1 MIENEVPVKG
11 FSLYRRLLGFVWPY
25 KGIFL
30 ISVLGMAIVALSE
43 VAFAALLKPVMDG
56 GFVERDQEI
65 IGMTPFL
72 LMGIFVAR
80 AVGAVADEYCIA
92 WVSRRVI
99 FDLRELLFAKILR
112 LPARYF
118 DLNPTADLISRL
130 IYDLEQVSTASTMAI
145 RVMVKDILL
154 GLGLVVWMFV
164 LSWHLTLIF
173 LLVTPL
179 VALVV
184 RRASNRFRRSS
195 KGIQD
200 SMAGITHITKE
211 ALQGQKVVKAYG
223 GYAEEESA
231 FLEVNKANQ
240 RRSLRRAVV
249 AAVSVPMLLLISGAG
264 VSGII
269 YLALNDTVGE
279 FVTAGTFV
287 SYMGAILLM
296 NGPIKRLARINEFI
310 QAGIAAAGSI
320 FRLID
325 EKEEC
330 DSGIDSGKQLSGQFT
345 LQGVVFEY
353 PRGQARAL
361 NGVSFQVAPGETVAL
376 VGESGSGKSTV
387 ASLLLGFYDS
397 TAGQI
402 LLDGAPIESYS
413 KNELREQIA
422 LVPQEAI
429 LFDGSIEGN
438 IYYGSGHDPDID
450 AAALL
455 RATGIDLFYADND
468 GVGELGSRLSGGQ
481 RQRVSIARALSRKG
495 ALLVLDE
502 ATSALDMLSEQAMKR
517 AIAQFRKGRSVLLI
531 AHRLSFVTHADQ
543 IHVFAAGRIVESG
556 THDDLLAQNG
566 TYAKMWFTQQ
576 AKAQSDESV
585 SMDP

>member
-1 MIENEVPVKG
+1 MSENEVPVKG

-30 ISVLGMAIVALSE
+30 ISVFGMAIVALSE

-65 IGMTPFL
+65 IRMTPVL
-72 LMGIFVAR
+72 LMGVFAAR
-80 AVGAVADEYCIA
+80 AVGAIADEYCIA

-118 DLNPTADLISRL
+118 DLNPTADLISKL

-269 YLALNDTVGE
+269 YLALTDTVGE
-279 FVTAGTFV
+279 FVSAGTFV
-287 SYMGAILLM
+287 SYMGAILLLM
-296 NGPIKRLARINEFI
+296 SPIKRLARINEYI

-325 EKEEC
+325 EKEEY
-330 DSGIDSGKQLSGQFT
+330 DSGIDSGRQLSGQLT

-413 KNELREQIA
+413 KKELREQIA

-455 RATGIDLFYADND
+455 HATGIDLFYADND

-502 ATSALDMLSEQAMKR
+502 ATSALDMLSEQAMKQ
-517 AIAQFRKGRSVLLI
+517 AIAQFRKARSVLLI

-556 THDDLLAQNG
+556 THDDLLALNG

-576 AKAQSDESV
+576 AQARSDESV
-585 SMDP
+585 

>member
-1 MIENEVPVKG
+1 MTEDDTPVKG

-65 IGMTPFL
+65 IRMTPFL
-72 LMGIFVAR
+72 LMGVFVAR
-80 AVGAVADEYCIA
+80 AVGAIADEYCIA

-154 GLGLVVWMFV
+154 GLGLVIWMFV

-231 FLEVNKANQ
+231 FLEVNQANQ

-269 YLALNDTVGE
+269 YLALTGTVGE
-279 FVTAGTFV
+279 FVSAGTFV
-287 SYMGAILLM
+287 SYMGAILLLM
-296 NGPIKRLARINEFI
+296 SPIKRLARINEFI
-310 QAGIAAAGSI
+310 QAGIAAAGSV

-325 EKEEC
+325 EPEER
-330 DSGIDSGKQLSGQFT
+330 DSGIDSGRQLTGQLT
-345 LQGVVFEY
+345 LQDVVFEY

-361 NGVSFQVAPGETVAL
+361 NGVSFQVAPGETIAL

-387 ASLLLGFYDS
+387 ASLLLGFYRS
-397 TAGQI
+397 TDGEI
-402 LLDGAPIESYS
+402 LLDGVPIESYS
-413 KNELREQIA
+413 KKELREQIA

-429 LFDGSIEGN
+429 LFDGSIEKN

-450 AAALL
+450 AATLFQ
-455 RATGIDLFYADND
+455 ATGIDLFCADND

-502 ATSALDMLSEQAMKR
+502 ATSALDMLSEQAMKQ
-517 AIAQFRKGRSVLLI
+517 AIAQFRKARTVVLI

-556 THDDLLAQNG
+556 THDALLSQNG

-576 AKAQSDESV
+576 AQAQSDESV
-585 SMDP
+585 

>member
-1 MIENEVPVKG
+1 MTENEVPVKG

-25 KGIFL
+25 KGIFF

-65 IGMTPFL
+65 IRMTPFL
-72 LMGIFVAR
+72 LMGVFVAR
-80 AVGAVADEYCIA
+80 AVGAIADEYCIA

-154 GLGLVVWMFV
+154 GLGLVAWMFI

-269 YLALNDTVGE
+269 YLALTDTVGE
-279 FVTAGTFV
+279 FVSAGTFV
-287 SYMGAILLM
+287 SYMGAILLLM
-296 NGPIKRLARINEFI
+296 SPIKRLARINEYI

-325 EKEEC
+325 EKEEY
-330 DSGIDSGKQLSGQFT
+330 DSGIDSGRQLSGQLT

-353 PRGQARAL
+353 PRRQARAL

-413 KNELREQIA
+413 KKELREQIA

-455 RATGIDLFYADND
+455 HATGIDLFYADND

-502 ATSALDMLSEQAMKR
+502 ATSALDMLSEQAMKQ
-517 AIAQFRKGRSVLLI
+517 AIAQFRKARSVLLI

-556 THDDLLAQNG
+556 THDDLLALNG

-576 AKAQSDESV
+576 VQARSDESV
-585 SMDP
+585 

>member
-1 MIENEVPVKG
+1 MTEDDTPVKG

-65 IGMTPFL
+65 IRMTPFL
-72 LMGIFVAR
+72 LMGVFVAR
-80 AVGAVADEYCIA
+80 AVGAIADEYCIA

-154 GLGLVVWMFV
+154 GLGLVIWMFV

-184 RRASNRFRRSS
+184 RRASSRFRRSS

-211 ALQGQKVVKAYG
+211 ALQGQKIVKAYG

-231 FLEVNKANQ
+231 FLEVNQANQ

-269 YLALNDTVGE
+269 YLALTGTVGE
-279 FVTAGTFV
+279 FVSAGTFV
-287 SYMGAILLM
+287 SYMGAILLLM
-296 NGPIKRLARINEFI
+296 SPIKRLARINEFI
-310 QAGIAAAGSI
+310 QAGIAAAGSV

-325 EKEEC
+325 EPEER
-330 DSGIDSGKQLSGQFT
+330 DSGIDSGRQLTGQLT
-345 LQGVVFEY
+345 LQDVVFEY

-361 NGVSFQVAPGETVAL
+361 NGVSFQVAPGETIAL

-387 ASLLLGFYDS
+387 ASLLLGFYRS
-397 TAGQI
+397 TDGQI

-413 KNELREQIA
+413 KKELREQIA

-429 LFDGSIEGN
+429 LFDGSIEKN

-450 AAALL
+450 AATLFQ
-455 RATGIDLFYADND
+455 ATGIDLFCADND

-502 ATSALDMLSEQAMKR
+502 ATSALDMLSEQAMKQ
-517 AIAQFRKGRSVLLI
+517 AIAQFRKARTVVLI

-556 THDDLLAQNG
+556 THDALLSQNG

-576 AKAQSDESV
+576 AQAQSDESV
-585 SMDP
+585 

>member
-1 MIENEVPVKG
+1 MTEDDTPVKG

-65 IGMTPFL
+65 IRMTPFL
-72 LMGIFVAR
+72 LMGVFVAR
-80 AVGAVADEYCIA
+80 AVGAIADEYCIA

-154 GLGLVVWMFV
+154 GLGLVIWMFV

-231 FLEVNKANQ
+231 FLEVNQANQ

-269 YLALNDTVGE
+269 YLALTGTVGE
-279 FVTAGTFV
+279 FVSAGTFV
-287 SYMGAILLM
+287 SYMGAILLLM
-296 NGPIKRLARINEFI
+296 SPIKRLARINEFI
-310 QAGIAAAGSI
+310 QAGIAAAGSV

-325 EKEEC
+325 EPEER
-330 DSGIDSGKQLSGQFT
+330 DSGIDSGRQLTGQLT
-345 LQGVVFEY
+345 LQDVVFEY

-361 NGVSFQVAPGETVAL
+361 NGVSFQVAPGETIAL

-387 ASLLLGFYDS
+387 ASLLLGFYRS
-397 TAGQI
+397 TDGQI

-413 KNELREQIA
+413 KKELREQIA

-429 LFDGSIEGN
+429 LFDGSIEKN

-450 AAALL
+450 AATLFQ
-455 RATGIDLFYADND
+455 ATGIDLFCADND

-502 ATSALDMLSEQAMKR
+502 ATSALDMLSEQAMKQ
-517 AIAQFRKGRSVLLI
+517 AIAQFRKARTVVLI

-556 THDDLLAQNG
+556 THDALLSQNG

-576 AKAQSDESV
+576 AQAQSDESV
-585 SMDP
+585 

>member
-1 MIENEVPVKG
+1 MREGETPVKG
-11 FSLYRRLLGFVWPY
+11 SILYRRLLGYVWPY

-30 ISVLGMAIVALSE
+30 ISVLGMAIVALAE
-43 VAFAALLKPVMDG
+43 VAFAALLKPIMDG

-65 IGMTPFL
+65 IRMTPFL
-72 LMGIFVAR
+72 LMGVFVAR
-80 AVGAVADEYCIA
+80 AVGAIADEYCIA

-130 IYDLEQVSTASTMAI
+130 IYDLEQVSTASTMVV

-154 GLGLVVWMFV
+154 GLGLVVWMFI

-179 VALVV
+179 VALVI
-184 RRASNRFRRSS
+184 RKASNRFRRSS
-195 KGIQD
+195 EGIQD

-269 YLALNDTVGE
+269 YLALTDTVGQ
-279 FVTAGTFV
+279 FVSPGTFV
-287 SYMGAILLM
+287 SYMGAILLLM
-296 NGPIKRLARINEFI
+296 SPIKRLARINEYL
-310 QAGIAAAGSI
+310 QAGIAAAGSV
-320 FRLID
+320 FKLMD
-325 EKEEC
+325 QPEER
-330 DSGIDSGKQLSGQFT
+330 DSGADTGRKLSGE
-345 LQGVVFEY
+345 LVLEGVAFEY
-353 PRGQARAL
+353 PRGQERAL
-361 NGVSFQVAPGETVAL
+361 DGVSFQVRPGETIAL
-376 VGESGSGKSTV
+376 VGESGSGKSTI
-387 ASLLLGFYDS
+387 ASLLLGFYDV

-402 LLDGAPIESYS
+402 LLDGTPIESYS
-413 KNELREQIA
+413 KKELREQIA

-429 LFDGSIEGN
+429 LFDGSIEKN
-438 IYYGSGHDPDID
+438 VYYGSGYDADID
-450 AAALL
+450 TTALFH
-455 RATGIDLFYADND
+455 ATGIDVFCDNNE

-481 RQRVSIARALSRKG
+481 RQRVSIARALSRQG
-495 ALLVLDE
+495 AILVLDE
-502 ATSALDMLSEQAMKR
+502 ATSALDMLSEQAMKH
-517 AIAQFRKGRSVLLI
+517 AITKFRNDRSVLLI

-543 IHVFAAGRIVESG
+543 IHVFAAGRIIESG
-556 THDDLLAQNG
+556 THDTLLAQNG
-566 TYAKMWFTQQ
+566 AYAKMWFTQQ
-576 AKAQSDESV
+576 AETQSDE
-585 SMDP
+585 DA

>member
-1 MIENEVPVKG
+1 MTGNQPQAKG
-11 FSLYRRLLGFVWPY
+11 FALYRRLLGYVWPY

-30 ISVLGMAIVALSE
+30 ISVLGMAIVALAE
-43 VAFAALLKPVMDG
+43 VAFAALLKPIMDG
-56 GFVERDQEI
+56 GFVARDQEI
-65 IGMTPFL
+65 ISLTPFL
-72 LMGIFVAR
+72 LMGVFVAR
-80 AVGAVADEYCIA
+80 AIGAIADEYCIA

-99 FDLRELLFAKILR
+99 FDLRELLFARILR

-130 IYDLEQVSTASTMAI
+130 IYDLEQVSTASTMAV

-154 GLGLVVWMFV
+154 GLGLVVWMFI

-184 RRASNRFRRSS
+184 GKASKRFRRSS

-231 FLEVNKANQ
+231 FLEVNQANQ

-269 YLALNDTVGE
+269 YLALTDTIGQ
-279 FVTAGTFV
+279 FVSAGTFV
-287 SYMGAILLM
+287 SYMGAILLLM
-296 NGPIKRLARINEFI
+296 SPIKRLARINEYI
-310 QAGIAAAGSI
+310 QAGIAAAGSV
-320 FRLID
+320 FSLMD
-325 EKEEC
+325 EPEEY
-330 DSGIDSGKQLSGQFT
+330 DSGIDSGRKLSGKLA
-345 LQGVVFEY
+345 LQDVTFEY
-353 PRGQARAL
+353 PRGQQRAL
-361 NGVSFQVAPGETVAL
+361 DGVSFAVNPGQTIAL

-387 ASLLLGFYDS
+387 ASLLLGFYAP
-397 TAGQI
+397 TTGQI
-402 LLDGAPIESYS
+402 LLDGNSINTYS
-413 KNELREQIA
+413 KKALREQIA

-429 LFDGSIEGN
+429 LFDGSIEKN
-438 IYYGSGHDPDID
+438 VYYGSGHDPDID
-450 AAALL
+450 TTALL
-455 RATGIDLFYADND
+455 HATGIDLFSATND

-481 RQRVSIARALSRKG
+481 RQRVALARALSRKG
-495 ALLVLDE
+495 AMLVLDE
-502 ATSALDMLSEQAMKR
+502 ATSALDMLSEQAMKA
-517 AIAQFRKGRSVLLI
+517 AISQFRGNRSVLLI

-543 IHVFAAGRIVESG
+543 IHVFASGKIIESG
-556 THDDLLAQNG
+556 THDRLLAQQG
-566 TYAKMWFTQQ
+566 AYAKMWHTQQ
-576 AKAQSDESV
+576 AQSDEDACYPV
-585 SMDP
+585 

>member
-1 MIENEVPVKG
+1 MTEDDTLVKG

-65 IGMTPFL
+65 IRMTPFL
-72 LMGIFVAR
+72 LMGVFVAR
-80 AVGAVADEYCIA
+80 AVGAIADEYCIA

-154 GLGLVVWMFV
+154 GLGLVIWMFV

-231 FLEVNKANQ
+231 FLEVNQANQ

-269 YLALNDTVGE
+269 YLALTGTVGE
-279 FVTAGTFV
+279 FVSAGTFV
-287 SYMGAILLM
+287 SYMGAILLLM
-296 NGPIKRLARINEFI
+296 SPIKRLARINEFI
-310 QAGIAAAGSI
+310 QAGIAAAGSV

-325 EKEEC
+325 EPEER
-330 DSGIDSGKQLSGQFT
+330 DSGIDSGRQLTGQLT
-345 LQGVVFEY
+345 LQDVVFEY

-361 NGVSFQVAPGETVAL
+361 NGVSFQVAPGETIAL

-387 ASLLLGFYDS
+387 ASLLLGFYRS
-397 TAGQI
+397 TDGEI

-413 KNELREQIA
+413 KKELREQIA

-429 LFDGSIEGN
+429 LFDGSIEKN

-450 AAALL
+450 AATLFQ
-455 RATGIDLFYADND
+455 ATGIDLFCADND

-502 ATSALDMLSEQAMKR
+502 ATSALDMLSEQAMKQ
-517 AIAQFRKGRSVLLI
+517 AIAQFRKARTVVLI

-556 THDDLLAQNG
+556 THDALLSQNG

-576 AKAQSDESV
+576 AQAQSDESV
-585 SMDP
+585 

>member
-1 MIENEVPVKG
+1 MTENEVPVKG

-25 KGIFL
+25 KGIFF

-65 IGMTPFL
+65 IRMTPFL
-72 LMGIFVAR
+72 LMGVFVAR
-80 AVGAVADEYCIA
+80 AVGAIADEYCIA

-99 FDLRELLFAKILR
+99 FDLRGLLFAKILR

-154 GLGLVVWMFV
+154 GLGLVVWMFI

-179 VALVV
+179 VTLVV

-231 FLEVNKANQ
+231 FLEVNQANQ

-269 YLALNDTVGE
+269 YLALTGTVGE
-279 FVTAGTFV
+279 FVSAGTFV
-287 SYMGAILLM
+287 SYMGAILLLM
-296 NGPIKRLARINEFI
+296 SPIKRLARINEFI
-310 QAGIAAAGSI
+310 QAGIAAAGSV

-325 EKEEC
+325 EPEER
-330 DSGIDSGKQLSGQFT
+330 DSGIDSGRQLTGQLT
-345 LQGVVFEY
+345 LQDVVFEY

-361 NGVSFQVAPGETVAL
+361 NGVSFQVAPGETIAL

-387 ASLLLGFYDS
+387 ASLLLGFYRS
-397 TAGQI
+397 TDGQI

-413 KNELREQIA
+413 KKELREQIA

-429 LFDGSIEGN
+429 LFDGSIEKN

-450 AAALL
+450 AATLFQ
-455 RATGIDLFYADND
+455 ATGIDLFCADND

-502 ATSALDMLSEQAMKR
+502 ATSALDMLSEQAMKQ
-517 AIAQFRKGRSVLLI
+517 AIAQFRKTRTVVLI

-556 THDDLLAQNG
+556 THDALLSQNG

-576 AKAQSDESV
+576 AQAQSDESV
-585 SMDP
+585 

>member
-1 MIENEVPVKG
+1 MTGNETHGSG
-11 FSLYRRLLGFVWPY
+11 FALYRRLLRCVWPY

-43 VAFAALLKPVMDG
+43 VGFAALLKPIMDG

-65 IGMTPFL
+65 IRLTPFL
-72 LMGIFVAR
+72 LMGVFVAR
-80 AVGAVADEYCIA
+80 AIGAIADEYCIA

-118 DLNPTADLISRL
+118 DMNPTADLISRL
-130 IYDLEQVSTASTMAI
+130 IYDLEQVSTASTMAV

-154 GLGLVVWMFV
+154 GLGLVTWMFM

-179 VALVV
+179 VAVVV
-184 RRASNRFRRSS
+184 RKASHRFRRSS

-223 GYAEEESA
+223 GYREEEKA
-231 FLEVNKANQ
+231 FVEVNQANR

-269 YLALNDTVGE
+269 YLALTDTIGQ
-279 FVTAGTFV
+279 FVSAGTFV
-287 SYMGAILLM
+287 SYMGAILLLM
-296 NGPIKRLARINEFI
+296 GPIKRLARINEYI
-310 QAGIAAAGSI
+310 QAGIAAAGSV
-320 FRLID
+320 FSLMD
-325 EKEEC
+325 EPEEYDSAT
-330 DSGIDSGKQLSGQFT
+330 DSGRELSGRLAFQDVT
-345 LQGVVFEY
+345 FEY
-353 PRGQARAL
+353 PRGQERAL
-361 NGVSFQVAPGETVAL
+361 DGVSFDMDAGQTIAL

-387 ASLLLGFYDS
+387 ASLLLGFYAP
-397 TAGQI
+397 TTGEI
-402 LLDGAPIESYS
+402 LLDGNSIESYS
-413 KNELREQIA
+413 KKELREQIA

-429 LFDGSIEGN
+429 LFDGSIEKN
-438 IYYGSGHDPDID
+438 VYYGSGHDPDID
-450 AAALL
+450 TTVLFH
-455 RATGIDLFYADND
+455 ATGIDLFSATND

-481 RQRVSIARALSRKG
+481 RQRVSLARALSRKG
-495 ALLVLDE
+495 AMLVLDE
-502 ATSALDMLSEQAMKR
+502 ATSSLDMLSEQAMKE
-517 AIAQFRKGRSVLLI
+517 AIAQFRGDRSLLLI

-543 IHVFAAGRIVESG
+543 IHVFASGKIIESG
-556 THDDLLAQNG
+556 THDSLLAQNG
-566 TYAKMWFTQQ
+566 AYAKMWHTQQ
-576 AKAQSDESV
+576 AKAQSDR
-585 SMDP
+585 DA

>member
-1 MIENEVPVKG
+1 MTENEVPVKG

-30 ISVLGMAIVALSE
+30 ISVFGMAIVALSE

-65 IGMTPFL
+65 IRMTPFL
-72 LMGIFVAR
+72 LMGVFAAR
-80 AVGAVADEYCIA
+80 AVGAIADEYCIA

-154 GLGLVVWMFV
+154 GLGLVVWMFI

-269 YLALNDTVGE
+269 YLALTDTVGE
-279 FVTAGTFV
+279 FVSAGTFV
-287 SYMGAILLM
+287 SYMGAILLLM
-296 NGPIKRLARINEFI
+296 SPIKRLARINEYI

-325 EKEEC
+325 EKEEY
-330 DSGIDSGKQLSGQFT
+330 DSGIDSGRQLSGQLT
-345 LQGVVFEY
+345 LQGVVFDY

-361 NGVSFQVAPGETVAL
+361 NGVSFQVAPGETIAL

-402 LLDGAPIESYS
+402 LLDGAPIESFS
-413 KNELREQIA
+413 KKELREQIA

-455 RATGIDLFYADND
+455 HATGIDLFHADND

-502 ATSALDMLSEQAMKR
+502 ATSALDMLSEQAMKQ
-517 AIAQFRKGRSVLLI
+517 AIAQFRKARSVLLI

-556 THDDLLAQNG
+556 THDDLLALNG

-576 AKAQSDESV
+576 VQTRSDESV
-585 SMDP
+585 

>member
-1 MIENEVPVKG
+1 MTEDDTPVKG

-65 IGMTPFL
+65 IRMTPFL
-72 LMGIFVAR
+72 LMGVFVAR
-80 AVGAVADEYCIA
+80 AVGAIADEYCIA

-154 GLGLVVWMFV
+154 GLGLVIWMFV

-184 RRASNRFRRSS
+184 RRASSRFRRSS

-200 SMAGITHITKE
+200 SMAGITNITKE

-231 FLEVNKANQ
+231 FLEVNQANQ

-269 YLALNDTVGE
+269 YLALTGTVGE
-279 FVTAGTFV
+279 FVSAGTFV
-287 SYMGAILLM
+287 SYMGAILLLM
-296 NGPIKRLARINEFI
+296 SPIKRLARINEFI
-310 QAGIAAAGSI
+310 QAGIAAADSV

-325 EKEEC
+325 EPEER
-330 DSGIDSGKQLSGQFT
+330 DSGIDSGRQLTGQLT
-345 LQGVVFEY
+345 LQDVVFEY

-361 NGVSFQVAPGETVAL
+361 NGVSFQVAPGETIAL

-387 ASLLLGFYDS
+387 ASLLLGFYRS
-397 TAGQI
+397 TDGQI

-413 KNELREQIA
+413 KKELREQIA

-429 LFDGSIEGN
+429 LFDGSIEKN

-450 AAALL
+450 AATLFQ
-455 RATGIDLFYADND
+455 ATGIDLFCADND

-502 ATSALDMLSEQAMKR
+502 ATSALDMLSEQAMKQ
-517 AIAQFRKGRSVLLI
+517 AIAQFRKARTVVLI

-556 THDDLLAQNG
+556 THDALLSQNG

-576 AKAQSDESV
+576 AQAQSDESV
-585 SMDP
+585 

>member
-1 MIENEVPVKG
+1 MTEDDTPVKG

-65 IGMTPFL
+65 IRMTPFL
-72 LMGIFVAR
+72 LMGVFVAR
-80 AVGAVADEYCIA
+80 AVGAIADEYCIA

-154 GLGLVVWMFV
+154 GLGLVIWMFV

-223 GYAEEESA
+223 GYAEEEVL
-231 FLEVNKANQ
+231 FW
-240 RRSLRRAVV
+240 RSIRQT
-249 AAVSVPMLLLISGAG
+249 SVGLC
-264 VSGII
+264 
-269 YLALNDTVGE
+269 
-279 FVTAGTFV
+279 
-287 SYMGAILLM
+287 
-296 NGPIKRLARINEFI
+296 
-310 QAGIAAAGSI
+310 
-320 FRLID
+320 
-325 EKEEC
+325 EE
-330 DSGIDSGKQLSGQFT
+330 
-345 LQGVVFEY
+345 
-353 PRGQARAL
+353 P
-361 NGVSFQVAPGETVAL
+361 
-376 VGESGSGKSTV
+376 
-387 ASLLLGFYDS
+387 
-397 TAGQI
+397 
-402 LLDGAPIESYS
+402 
-413 KNELREQIA
+413 
-422 LVPQEAI
+422 
-429 LFDGSIEGN
+429 
-438 IYYGSGHDPDID
+438 
-450 AAALL
+450 LL
-455 RATGIDLFYADND
+455 RP
-468 GVGELGSRLSGGQ
+468 
-481 RQRVSIARALSRKG
+481 
-495 ALLVLDE
+495 
-502 ATSALDMLSEQAMKR
+502 
-517 AIAQFRKGRSVLLI
+517 SVY
-531 AHRLSFVTHADQ
+531 RCCF
-543 IHVFAAGRIVESG
+543 
-556 THDDLLAQNG
+556 
-566 TYAKMWFTQQ
+566 
-576 AKAQSDESV
+576 
-585 SMDP
+585 

>member
-1 MIENEVPVKG
+1 VTEDDTPVKG

-65 IGMTPFL
+65 IRMTPFL
-72 LMGIFVAR
+72 LMGVFVAR
-80 AVGAVADEYCIA
+80 AVGAIADEYCIA

-154 GLGLVVWMFV
+154 GLGLVIWMFV

-231 FLEVNKANQ
+231 FLEVNQANQ

-269 YLALNDTVGE
+269 YLALTGTVGE
-279 FVTAGTFV
+279 FVSAGTFV
-287 SYMGAILLM
+287 SYMGAILLLM
-296 NGPIKRLARINEFI
+296 SPIKRLARINEFI
-310 QAGIAAAGSI
+310 QAGIAAAGSV

-325 EKEEC
+325 EPEER
-330 DSGIDSGKQLSGQFT
+330 DSGIDSGRQLTGQLT
-345 LQGVVFEY
+345 LQDVVFEY

-361 NGVSFQVAPGETVAL
+361 NGVSFQVAPGETIAL

-387 ASLLLGFYDS
+387 ASLLLGFYRS
-397 TAGQI
+397 TDGQI

-413 KNELREQIA
+413 KKELREQIA

-429 LFDGSIEGN
+429 LFDGSIEKN

-450 AAALL
+450 AATLFQ
-455 RATGIDLFYADND
+455 ATGIDLFCADND

-502 ATSALDMLSEQAMKR
+502 ATSALDMLSEQAMKQ
-517 AIAQFRKGRSVLLI
+517 AIAQFRKARTVVLI

-556 THDDLLAQNG
+556 THDALLSQNG

-576 AKAQSDESV
+576 AQAQSDESV
-585 SMDP
+585 

>member
-1 MIENEVPVKG
+1 MTEDDTPVKG

-30 ISVLGMAIVALSE
+30 NSVLGMAIVALSE

-65 IGMTPFL
+65 IRMTPFL
-72 LMGIFVAR
+72 LMGVFVAR
-80 AVGAVADEYCIA
+80 AVGAIADEYCIA

-154 GLGLVVWMFV
+154 GLGLVIWMFV

-231 FLEVNKANQ
+231 FLEVNQANQ

-269 YLALNDTVGE
+269 YLALTGTVGE
-279 FVTAGTFV
+279 FVSAGTFV
-287 SYMGAILLM
+287 SYMGAILLLM
-296 NGPIKRLARINEFI
+296 SPIKRLARINEFI
-310 QAGIAAAGSI
+310 QAGIAAAGSV

-325 EKEEC
+325 EPEER
-330 DSGIDSGKQLSGQFT
+330 DSGIDSGRQLTGQLT
-345 LQGVVFEY
+345 LQDVVFEY

-361 NGVSFQVAPGETVAL
+361 NGVSFHVAPGETIAL

-387 ASLLLGFYDS
+387 ASLLLGFYRS
-397 TAGQI
+397 TDGQI

-413 KNELREQIA
+413 KKELREQIA

-429 LFDGSIEGN
+429 LFDGSIEKN
-438 IYYGSGHDPDID
+438 IYYGSAHDPDID
-450 AAALL
+450 APTLFQ
-455 RATGIDLFYADND
+455 ATGIDLFCADND
-468 GVGELGSRLSGGQ
+468 GVGKLGSRLSGGQ

-502 ATSALDMLSEQAMKR
+502 ATSALDMLSEQAMKQ
-517 AIAQFRKGRSVLLI
+517 AIAQFRKARTVVLI

-556 THDDLLAQNG
+556 THDALLSQNG

-576 AKAQSDESV
+576 AQAQSDESV
-585 SMDP
+585 

>member
-1 MIENEVPVKG
+1 MTENEVPVKG

-65 IGMTPFL
+65 IRMTPFL
-72 LMGIFVAR
+72 LMGVFVAR
-80 AVGAVADEYCIA
+80 AVGAIADEYCIA

-154 GLGLVVWMFV
+154 GLGLVVWMFI

-223 GYAEEESA
+223 GYADEESA
-231 FLEVNKANQ
+231 FLEVNQANQ

-249 AAVSVPMLLLISGAG
+249 AAVSVPILLLISGAG
-264 VSGII
+264 VSVII
-269 YLALNDTVGE
+269 YLALTDTVGE
-279 FVTAGTFV
+279 FVSAGTFV
-287 SYMGAILLM
+287 SYMGAILLLM
-296 NGPIKRLARINEFI
+296 SPIKRLARINEYI

-325 EKEEC
+325 ESEER
-330 DSGIDSGKQLSGQFT
+330 DSGIASGRQLSGQLT
-345 LQGVVFEY
+345 LQDVVFEY

-413 KNELREQIA
+413 KKELREQIA

-455 RATGIDLFYADND
+455 HATGIDLFYADND

-502 ATSALDMLSEQAMKR
+502 ATSALDMLSEQAMKQ
-517 AIAQFRKGRSVLLI
+517 AIAQFRKARSVLLI
-531 AHRLSFVTHADQ
+531 AHRLSLVTHADQ
-543 IHVFAAGRIVESG
+543 IHVFAAGRIIESG
-556 THDDLLAQNG
+556 THDDLLALNG

-576 AKAQSDESV
+576 VKARSDESV
-585 SMDP
+585 

>member
-1 MIENEVPVKG
+1 MTEDDTPVKG

-65 IGMTPFL
+65 IRMTPFL
-72 LMGIFVAR
+72 LMGVFVAR
-80 AVGAVADEYCIA
+80 AVGAIADEYCIA

-154 GLGLVVWMFV
+154 GLGLVIWMFV

-231 FLEVNKANQ
+231 FLEVNQANQ

-269 YLALNDTVGE
+269 YLALTDTVGE
-279 FVTAGTFV
+279 FVSAGTFV
-287 SYMGAILLM
+287 SYMGAILLLM
-296 NGPIKRLARINEFI
+296 SPIKRLARINEFI
-310 QAGIAAAGSI
+310 QAGIAAAGSV

-325 EKEEC
+325 EPEER
-330 DSGIDSGKQLSGQFT
+330 DSGIDSGRQLTGQLT
-345 LQGVVFEY
+345 LQDVVFEY

-361 NGVSFQVAPGETVAL
+361 NGVSFQVAPGETIAL

-387 ASLLLGFYDS
+387 ASLLLGFYRS
-397 TAGQI
+397 TDGEI

-413 KNELREQIA
+413 KKELREQIA

-429 LFDGSIEGN
+429 LFDGSIEKN

-450 AAALL
+450 AATLFQ
-455 RATGIDLFYADND
+455 ATGIDLFCADND

-502 ATSALDMLSEQAMKR
+502 ATSALDMLSEQAMKQ
-517 AIAQFRKGRSVLLI
+517 AIAQFRKARTVVLI

-556 THDDLLAQNG
+556 THDVLLSQNG

-576 AKAQSDESV
+576 AQAQSDESV
-585 SMDP
+585 

>member
-1 MIENEVPVKG
+1 MREDETPVKG
-11 FSLYRRLLGFVWPY
+11 SILYRRLLGYVWPY

-30 ISVLGMAIVALSE
+30 ISVLGMAIVALAE
-43 VAFAALLKPVMDG
+43 VAFAALLKPIMDG

-65 IGMTPFL
+65 IRMTPFL
-72 LMGIFVAR
+72 LMGVFVAR
-80 AVGAVADEYCIA
+80 AVGAIADEYCIA
-92 WVSRRVI
+92 WGSRRVI

-130 IYDLEQVSTASTMAI
+130 IYDLEQVSTASTMVV

-154 GLGLVVWMFV
+154 GLGLVVWMFI

-179 VALVV
+179 VALVI
-184 RRASNRFRRSS
+184 RKASNRFRRSS
-195 KGIQD
+195 EGIQD

-223 GYAEEESA
+223 GYVEEESA

-269 YLALNDTVGE
+269 YLALTDTVGQ
-279 FVTAGTFV
+279 FVSAGTFV
-287 SYMGAILLM
+287 SYMGAILLLM
-296 NGPIKRLARINEFI
+296 SPIKRLARINEYL
-310 QAGIAAAGSI
+310 QAGIAAAGSV
-320 FRLID
+320 FKLMD
-325 EKEEC
+325 QPEER
-330 DSGIDSGKQLSGQFT
+330 DSGADTGRKLSGE
-345 LQGVVFEY
+345 LVLEGVAFEY
-353 PRGQARAL
+353 PRGQERAL
-361 NGVSFQVAPGETVAL
+361 DGVSFQVRPGETIAL
-376 VGESGSGKSTV
+376 VGESGSGKSTI
-387 ASLLLGFYDS
+387 ASLLLGFYDV

-402 LLDGAPIESYS
+402 LLDGTPIESYS
-413 KNELREQIA
+413 KKELREQIA

-429 LFDGSIEGN
+429 LFDGSIEKN
-438 IYYGSGHDPDID
+438 VYYGSGYDADID
-450 AAALL
+450 TTALFH
-455 RATGIDLFYADND
+455 ATGIDVFCDNNE

-481 RQRVSIARALSRKG
+481 RQRVSIARALSRQG
-495 ALLVLDE
+495 AILVLDE
-502 ATSALDMLSEQAMKR
+502 ATSALDMLSEQAMKH
-517 AIAQFRKGRSVLLI
+517 AITKFRNDRSVLLI

-543 IHVFAAGRIVESG
+543 IHVFAAGRIIESG
-556 THDDLLAQNG
+556 THDTLLAQNG
-566 TYAKMWFTQQ
+566 AYAKMWFTQQ
-576 AKAQSDESV
+576 AETQSDEGA
-585 SMDP
+585 